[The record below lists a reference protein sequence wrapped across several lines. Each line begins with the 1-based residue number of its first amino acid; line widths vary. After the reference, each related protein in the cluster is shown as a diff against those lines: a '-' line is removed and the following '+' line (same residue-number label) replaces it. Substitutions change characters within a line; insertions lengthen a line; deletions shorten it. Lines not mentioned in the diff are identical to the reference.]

1 MLILVNSNE
10 TDHLNPSI
18 IEEKLKIVEK
28 IKIKYAI
35 LSANVKSP
43 NELKKIYRTIFS
55 IRK

>member
-1 MLILVNSNE
+1 MNSNE

-35 LSANVKSP
+35 LSVNVKSP
-43 NELKKIYRTIFS
+43 NELKKIYRTIFN

>member
-1 MLILVNSNE
+1 MLILINSNE
-10 TDHLNPSI
+10 TDHLKPSI

-35 LSANVKSP
+35 LSANVKAP
-43 NELKKIYRTIFS
+43 NELRKIYRIIFS